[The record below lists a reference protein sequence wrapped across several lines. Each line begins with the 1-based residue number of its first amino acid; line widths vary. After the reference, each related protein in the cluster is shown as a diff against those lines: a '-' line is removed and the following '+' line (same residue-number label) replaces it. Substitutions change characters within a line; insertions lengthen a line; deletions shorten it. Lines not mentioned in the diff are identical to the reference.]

1 MARVRGSDDPWK
13 EADVVSKEW
22 LSGPGRTIAA
32 IGVFG
37 AVLGATSLA
46 LVASELS
53 GAHGDGRVA
62 FIVSVVAIALG
73 LALAVRF
80 VIGAG
85 QCVGGLCAALIPAVD
100 QILDTTRLQLIGSKK
115 AGLALTEQNAAVAE
129 TTATVEELAAASGT
143 IADSARAV
151 AVAADRTAET
161 MRDMQESVDAISGRT
176 MSLGERSKKIGET
189 LELIIEISEQTN
201 LLALNAAIE
210 AARAGEAGK
219 GFAVVAAEVHKLAER
234 SMDAT
239 DSIRAIVNTVRE
251 ETEATIQA
259 TEKGTRQAREVADL
273 MSSTTA
279 MLDDAILAT
288 QQQKAAAEQVA
299 VAMVQ
304 VAQSVEIVRDDGMT
318 SGTAAEFDAIGRA
331 LDALLAQEGLSSNGE
346 AVEAAA
352 KARVEYEAY
361 YENSRASYEDL
372 RARRLGLAAAA
383 GAGA

>member
-1 MARVRGSDDPWK
+1 M
-13 EADVVSKEW
+13 SKEW
-22 LSGPGRTIAA
+22 LSGPGRTVAA
-32 IGVFG
+32 AGAFG
-37 AVLGATSLA
+37 AILGATSLA

-53 GAHGDGRVA
+53 GAQGGGRIALV
-62 FIVSVVAIALG
+62 VSVVAIAAG
-73 LALAVRF
+73 LVLASRF
-80 VIGAG
+80 VIGAV
-85 QCVGGLCAALIPAVD
+85 QCVGGLCATLVPAVD
-100 QILDTTRLQLIGSKK
+100 QILETTRLQLVGSKR

-129 TTATVEELAAASGT
+129 TTATVEELAAAAGT
-143 IADSARAV
+143 IADNARSV
-151 AVAADRTAET
+151 AVAADQTAET

-176 MSLGERSKKIGET
+176 MSLGERSKKISEI

-219 GFAVVAAEVHKLAER
+219 GFAVVAAEVRKLAER

-239 DSIRAIVNTVRE
+239 ESIRAIVSTVRE

-259 TEKGTRQAREVADL
+259 TERGTRQAREVADL
-273 MSSTTA
+273 MASTSA

-331 LDALLAQEGLSSNGE
+331 LDTLLAHEGLSPNRD

-352 KARVEYEAY
+352 KARAEYDAY
-361 YENSRASYEDL
+361 YQDSRS
-372 RARRLGLAAAA
+372 RRLALGAPA

>member
-1 MARVRGSDDPWK
+1 
-13 EADVVSKEW
+13 
-22 LSGPGRTIAA
+22 
-32 IGVFG
+32 
-37 AVLGATSLA
+37 
-46 LVASELS
+46 VASELS
-53 GAHGDGRVA
+53 GAQGSARVA
-62 FIVSVVAIALG
+62 LLVSVVALALG
-73 LALAVRF
+73 VVQAFRF
-80 VIGAG
+80 VVGSG
-85 QCVGGLCAALIPAVD
+85 QCVGGLCATLVPAVD
-100 QILDTTRLQLIGSKK
+100 QILDTTRLQLVGSKK

-129 TTATVEELAAASGT
+129 TTATVEELAAAAGT
-143 IADSARAV
+143 IADNARAV
-151 AVAADRTAET
+151 AVAAERTAET

-219 GFAVVAAEVHKLAER
+219 GFAVVAAEVRKLAER

-239 DSIRAIVNTVRE
+239 ESIRAIVNTVRE

-318 SGTAAEFDAIGRA
+318 SGTAAEFDSIGRA
-331 LDALLAQEGLSSNGE
+331 LDTLLAHEGLSSNRE

-352 KARVEYEAY
+352 KARAEYDAY
-361 YENSRASYEDL
+361 YEDS
-372 RARRLGLAAAA
+372 RARRLGMAAAA
-383 GAGA
+383 GAAA